1 MRDYYT
7 GGHKLQRRARGQPA
21 ARQHTAWHD
30 LAALASGYTHNQV
43 AAAHQHHK
51 HTGMQ
56 GSSDDAPREQE
67 RPARYLQQQHAM
79 QDGWHTHDTHMRMH
93 TRKEWSHT
101 GTPHCQGAS
110 TPEAARRRSG
120 KRARWH
126 MHPHTRRGAPAE
138 AHRRLRACMHACIG
152 AAAGVRRGI
161 TSGLLAP
168 PWQHKPCQSNADH
181 AHNRH
186 HHHHARPRPP
196 TDAHTGMLLLGTR
209 ELSAAPIHARAYAS
223 LSAGRAAHERTHT
236 ADTAKLQP
244 TQLHATAG
252 TTHSRRC
259 PGVGPRHG
267 IQAHQHTHPA
277 AP

>member
-1 MRDYYT
+1 MESH
-7 GGHKLQRRARGQPA
+7 GHTTLPGRKHAGSSTAPLGQT
-21 ARQHTAWHD
+21 R
-30 LAALASGYTHNQV
+30 ALAHAS
-43 AAAHQHHK
+43 AHAQRG
-51 HTGMQ
+51 TG
-56 GSSDDAPREQE
+56 
-67 RPARYLQQQHAM
+67 
-79 QDGWHTHDTHMRMH
+79 
-93 TRKEWSHT
+93 
-101 GTPHCQGAS
+101 
-110 TPEAARRRSG
+110 
-120 KRARWH
+120 
-126 MHPHTRRGAPAE
+126 RGAQT
-138 AHRRLRACMHACIG
+138 LACMHACIG